1 MNSFEIILY
10 ITSFNTIF
18 MTLCFIYIYSKE
30 KAYKS
35 NKDLY
40 TKIFTDIDQEIH
52 FIKKSI
58 NEHTKEIGKKP
69 TIDEDKIKENMKKQ
83 TISILNE
90 VLPSVIDSIQ
100 KLDNALSD
108 FKKSSYKQY
117 DEIKKQ
123 TKEYTNLTSKNAVV
137 DNRQILNLYENGKSS
152 EEISLQLGVPKSEI
166 DLAIKMSKHK

>member
-58 NEHTKEIGKKP
+58 NEHTKEKSKKP
-69 TIDEDKIKENMKKQ
+69 TIDEDKIKENMKAKK
-83 TISILNE
+83 IKEIDILIGG
-90 VLPSVIDSIQ
+90 PPCQAYSVIGRSRMGERVKDDERNWLFRYYIRFL
-100 KLDNALSD
+100 KE
-108 FKKSSYKQY
+108 FKPKIFVF
-117 DEIKKQ
+117 E
-123 TKEYTNLTSKNAVV
+123 NVV
-137 DNRQILNLYENGKSS
+137 
-152 EEISLQLGVPKSEI
+152 
-166 DLAIKMSKHK
+166 